1 MNNFKLEK
9 IINEYLKINQYKD
22 CVPNGLQV
30 EGVSIVKKIITGVT
44 ASQDLID
51 QSIKLKTD
59 AIIVHHGF
67 FWKNEPVQILNMKKK
82 RIKKLLCNNINLYSY
97 HLPLDAHPIVGN
109 NAQLGNLIN
118 IKKISYICPI
128 LPIGQLD
135 KSIKPKKFRKKLQK
149 KFKKKPFYIEN
160 KEKKIKKIAWCTG
173 SGQNLLEKAAQAGAD
188 AFVTGEVSEKI
199 FHIAKEM
206 NINFYSLGHHTTE
219 IYGIQALGEW
229 LKKKYGFLVNF
240 INIFNPI

>member
-22 CVPNGLQV
+22 CIPNGLQV
-30 EGVSIVKKIITGVT
+30 EGVSIVNKIITGVT
-44 ASQDLID
+44 ASQDLIN
-51 QSIKLKTD
+51 QAVKLKTD

-67 FWKNEPVQILNMKKK
+67 FWKNEPLQILNIKKK
-82 RIKKLLCNNINLYSY
+82 RLKTLLCNNINLYCY
-97 HLPLDAHPIVGN
+97 HLPLDAHPIIGN
-109 NAQLGNLIN
+109 NAQLGNLMN
-118 IKKISYICPI
+118 IKNIDYISPI

-135 KSIKPKKFRKKLQK
+135 KSIKPKKFKKKLQE
-149 KFKKKPFYIEN
+149 KFKKKPFYIGN
-160 KEKKIKKIAWCTG
+160 KKTKIKKIAWCTG
-173 SGQNLLEKAAQAGAD
+173 SGQNLIEIAAQAGAD
-188 AFVTGEVSEKI
+188 AFITGEISEKI
-199 FHIAKEM
+199 FHITKEM

-229 LKKKYGFLVNF
+229 LKNKYELSVNF